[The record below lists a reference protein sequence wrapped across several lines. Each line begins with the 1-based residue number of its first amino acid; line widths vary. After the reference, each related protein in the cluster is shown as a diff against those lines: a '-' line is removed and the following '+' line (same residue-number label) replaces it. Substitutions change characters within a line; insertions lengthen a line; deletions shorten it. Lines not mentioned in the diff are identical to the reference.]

1 MAFLNN
7 QRVSIPN
14 PLTLSKPGSPGSP
27 GVAARLLGWDQQP
40 LEIHSPLAP
49 ELQAALEQLE
59 APHVEKGAVVMV
71 DGDEKWMLKGC

>member
-1 MAFLNN
+1 
-7 QRVSIPN
+7 
-14 PLTLSKPGSPGSP
+14 
-27 GVAARLLGWDQQP
+27 LGWDQQP

-59 APHVEKGAVVMV
+59 APRGAKGAVVMV